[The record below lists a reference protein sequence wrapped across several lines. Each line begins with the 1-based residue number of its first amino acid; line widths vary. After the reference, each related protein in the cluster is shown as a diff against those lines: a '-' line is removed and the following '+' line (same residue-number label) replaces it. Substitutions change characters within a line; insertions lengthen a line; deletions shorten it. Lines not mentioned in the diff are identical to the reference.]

1 MKVTER
7 DMDLEDDDSV
17 PTVQGILREAEDI
30 GIVDVS
36 KFTFVEDE
44 DVVGG
49 NDRFVLMM
57 LKEEVLFFPERPR
70 VDLNTTPAAA
80 IASRRTG
87 PDVCG

>member
-1 MKVTER
+1 MKVTEH

-17 PTVQGILREAEDI
+17 PTEQSILREAEDI

-49 NDRFVLMM
+49 NDRFVFTDV
-57 LKEEVLFFPERPR
+57 EGISPLF
-70 VDLNTTPAAA
+70 
-80 IASRRTG
+80 S
-87 PDVCG
+87 